1 MEPASR
7 SQMGRG
13 KVRVTLTKKSPFVFP
28 LDKFKDKNW
37 VSGFTIIE
45 ILVIVL
51 LMAIIGGISMI
62 QLQPSLRQYRLVS
75 SANLVASELSAGRAL
90 AISRNWVYEL
100 QCDTDAK
107 TIQVVDPSSGSNA
120 PRVAIYL
127 EPGISFVETPSP
139 AIRFFSRGHSLT
151 GTIVLKDETD
161 ETISVIIST
170 HGVEV
175 VL

>member
-7 SQMGRG
+7 PQVGRG
-13 KVRVTLTKKSPFVFP
+13 KVRVTLTKRSPFVCP
-28 LDKFKDKNW
+28 LDKFKYKNW
-37 VSGFTIIE
+37 ESGFSLIE
-45 ILVIVL
+45 IVLMVL
-51 LMAIIGGISMI
+51 LAVIIGGVSII
-62 QLQPSLRQYRLVS
+62 QLQPSLRLYRLVS

-90 AISRNWVYEL
+90 SISRNWVYEV
-100 QCDTDAK
+100 QCDTDAN

-161 ETISVIIST
+161 ETISVIITT